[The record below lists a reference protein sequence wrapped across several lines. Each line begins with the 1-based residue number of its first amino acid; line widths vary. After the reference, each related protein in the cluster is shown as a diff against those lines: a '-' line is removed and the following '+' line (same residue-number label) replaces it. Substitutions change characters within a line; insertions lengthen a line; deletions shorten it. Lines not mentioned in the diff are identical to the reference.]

1 AGVADPELDVVE
13 PVEGQEVLGLLVGVL
28 VDDGAALVRR
38 AAGDGLGHRAAPV
51 LCADAPVG
59 AAAPLL
65 ALIVA
70 RSRPIRHGRSTAGP
84 AIGTASARAMAR
96 RRNGR
101 ARVLCAPA
109 VTT

>member
-51 LCADAPVG
+51 LCADAP
-59 AAAPLL
+59 APLRRCWRL
-65 ALIVA
+65 SSPVPVQSAMD
-70 RSRPIRHGRSTAGP
+70 GRLQ
-84 AIGTASARAMAR
+84 
-96 RRNGR
+96 
-101 ARVLCAPA
+101 VLQSGAPA
-109 VTT
+109 LERWLGAGTGEHGFCARQRSP